1 MQSPLFTPE
10 FLLLT
15 GPVWLQISLLWPA
28 VLSEAFLA
36 IPTPLDKDGLF
47 CLGWCRKGHKK
58 KSYGEVSWQK
68 REHRQATETCKYSPL
83 SYLVLLKP
91 CVTRWVNFT
100 KGKREAK
107 SEEQRQSRGQAP
119 FTRTQ
124 AVTGCSSSE
133 SEQKSVT
140 VSCHFS
146 SEGSA
151 GMEPARRETTLPGP

>member
-58 KSYGEVSWQK
+58 KIIRGGFLVEERAPTGDRNLQIQSFIIFGPF
-68 REHRQATETCKYSPL
+68 ETLCDPL
-83 SYLVLLKP
+83 
-91 CVTRWVNFT
+91 
-100 KGKREAK
+100 G
-107 SEEQRQSRGQAP
+107 
-119 FTRTQ
+119 
-124 AVTGCSSSE
+124 
-133 SEQKSVT
+133 
-140 VSCHFS
+140 
-146 SEGSA
+146 
-151 GMEPARRETTLPGP
+151 